1 VCVLGQNSDVGEDET
16 IPLLP
21 EAIAILRV
29 FADKGSKVGDV
40 IHFTDFGEAIIWDKG
55 GIRDERIRSGLQEL
69 ISGRYV
75 IKYEAGLG
83 ITTKGLKEIPN
94 KVPTSLIGAA
104 GEHFVM
110 FQLYRRG
117 LMVGQP
123 PQGVADVDLLVLD
136 ERAQIMKNIQVKT
149 RSKGSDGGWHMKTKH
164 ERLVSDRL
172 WYVFV
177 DMEQES
183 PVCYVVPSAVVARV
197 VRESHSTWLSL
208 PAKNGQVHRDSDMRR
223 VRPRYPFELPDFPD
237 NWLDQYRERWD
248 LLKD

>member
-1 VCVLGQNSDVGEDET
+1 MKPKQGALR
-16 IPLLP
+16 
-21 EAIAILRV
+21 ILQV
-29 FADKGSKVGDV
+29 FADRGCKAGDALN
-40 IHFTDFGEAIIWDKG
+40 FDDFGDALVWGKQEIK
-55 GIRDERIRSGLQEL
+55 EEEIRSSLKEL
-69 ISGRYV
+69 ITNKYV
-75 IKYEAGLG
+75 IELASGFE
-83 ITTKGLKEIPN
+83 ITAKGLREVAPKI
-94 KVPTSLIGAA
+94 PTSLIGAA

-136 ERAQIMKNIQVKT
+136 ERAQVMKNIQVKT

-177 DMEQES
+177 DMENDS
-183 PVCYVVPSAVVARV
+183 PTCYVVPSAVVAKV
-197 VRESHSTWLSL
+197 VKDSHSTWLAL
-208 PAKNGQVHRDSDMRR
+208 PGKKGQKHQDSDMRR
-223 VRPRYPFELPDFPD
+223 VRPRYPFELPGFPD

-248 LLKD
+248 LLKDQVKL